1 MAWDPTQYLKFAG
14 ERMRPAIDLVARVP
28 LAAAST
34 IVDLGCGPGNVS
46 QLLGARWP
54 GATITG
60 VDSSEAMLA
69 QAGMATAAEPRYRW
83 RREDLAVWRPE
94 VAVDVVFS
102 NAALHW
108 VDGHAALLPRLFAA
122 VRPGGVLAVQMPAN
136 FEAPSHLS
144 LAATVTDERWR
155 ERLAARLRPR
165 PVARA
170 DDYYE
175 WLAPQAG
182 ALDIWTTE
190 YLHVLPAGDGREHPV
205 VAWTRGTA
213 LTPFLGAL
221 DVAGQCEFLADYGAR
236 VAAAYPRRAD
246 GRVLFPFRRLFI
258 IALRAL

>member
-14 ERMRPAIDLVARVP
+14 ERMRPASDLVARIP
-28 LAAAST
+28 LAAVST
-34 IVDLGCGPGNVS
+34 IVDLGCGAGNVS

-69 QAGMATAAEPRYRW
+69 QARAATAAEPRYRW
-83 RREDLAVWRPE
+83 QSGELATWAPG
-94 VAVDVVFS
+94 AAADVVFS

-108 VDGHAALLPRLFAA
+108 LDAHAALLPRIFAA
-122 VRPGGVLAVQMPAN
+122 VRPGGALAVQMPAN
-136 FEAPSHLS
+136 FDAPSHTA
-144 LAATVTDERWR
+144 LAATVQDDSWR
-155 ERLAARLRPR
+155 EQLGARLRPR

-170 DDYYE
+170 DEYYE
-175 WLAPQAG
+175 WLAPRAG
-182 ALDIWTTE
+182 AIDIWTTE
-190 YLHVLPAGDGREHPV
+190 YLHVLPAGDGGEHPV

-213 LTPFLGAL
+213 LTPFLAVL
-221 DVAGQCEFLADYGAR
+221 DAAGQRRFLADYGTR

-258 IALRAL
+258 VALRAP